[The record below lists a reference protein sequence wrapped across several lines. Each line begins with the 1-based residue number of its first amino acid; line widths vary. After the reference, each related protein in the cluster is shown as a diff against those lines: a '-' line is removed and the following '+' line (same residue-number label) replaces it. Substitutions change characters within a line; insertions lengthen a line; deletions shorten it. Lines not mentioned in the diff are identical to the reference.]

1 MVSAA
6 PVGGAESGANPEAFP
21 QQTTEVE
28 TRRSAG
34 SVILTDTI
42 GGAALGALAGGGV
55 AAWHRYV
62 ANTGWGDWQRDVL
75 IGAGIGAGVG
85 LILGIATAASSAD
98 RTFTGP
104 VADQRQTGFSPPAA
118 VYGAHF

>member
-1 MVSAA
+1 MLKGVVVACA
-6 PVGGAESGANPEAFP
+6 CVLALPVQARAEVARVANPVAPREALP

-62 ANTGWGDWQRDVL
+62 DNTGWGDWQRNVL

-85 LILGIATAASSAD
+85 LILGGAGAASSAG
-98 RTFTGP
+98 RPFTGP
-104 VADQRQTGFSPPAA
+104 S
-118 VYGAHF
+118 